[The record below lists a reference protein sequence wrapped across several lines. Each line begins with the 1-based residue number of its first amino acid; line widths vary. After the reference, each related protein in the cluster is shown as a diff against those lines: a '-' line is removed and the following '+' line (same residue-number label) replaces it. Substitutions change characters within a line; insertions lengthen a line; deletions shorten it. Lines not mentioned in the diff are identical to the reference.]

1 MNDID
6 PEDIES
12 FTMQKDTSATAVYG
26 VRGANGVIIITTK
39 KGTPGKAKIKVRY
52 SEGISTF
59 TKVPQLAEGVT
70 YMEMENE
77 ASATRGGNPVYTQEK
92 IDNTTA
98 GNDPNI
104 YLNVS
109 WYDEVFNYWANNT
122 NANVNI
128 TGVNAFL
135 TYY

>member
-12 FTMQKDTSATAVYG
+12 FTMLKDASATAVYG

-70 YMEMENE
+70 YMEMANE
-77 ASATRGGNPVYTQEK
+77 ASRSEARRVGKECLSTCRSRGAQ
-92 IDNTTA
+92 
-98 GNDPNI
+98 
-104 YLNVS
+104 
-109 WYDEVFNYWANNT
+109 
-122 NANVNI
+122 
-128 TGVNAFL
+128 
-135 TYY
+135 